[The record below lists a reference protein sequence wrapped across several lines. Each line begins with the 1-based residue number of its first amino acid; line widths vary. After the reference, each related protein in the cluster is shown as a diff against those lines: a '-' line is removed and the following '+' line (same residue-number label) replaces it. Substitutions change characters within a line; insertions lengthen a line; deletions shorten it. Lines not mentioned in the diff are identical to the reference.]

1 MVRRS
6 RRRLVRFALSASLV
20 VLVLA
25 PGRARAQQSASDAA
39 APAASWRARPVRQGT
54 VSLGGQL
61 LYSALLGGTF
71 SDDFD
76 NGLGAGFNLRYRTGP
91 DAALAV
97 SFEGQNFNVK
107 VPSDSAA
114 GHDKLQFI
122 VTTLDYIKYG
132 ATRSRM
138 PRYVTIGVGLAQTRI
153 TDNDKEKEYP
163 GDGGVFKVGAGF
175 EYWGWRTLS
184 LELGVRY
191 HGVLLRSRLN
201 HDVEV
206 GLGFNFYTSP

>member
-1 MVRRS
+1 MVRVS
-6 RRRLVRFALSASLV
+6 RRRLVRLTLLV

-25 PGRARAQQSASDAA
+25 PTDASAQ
-39 APAASWRARPVRQGT
+39 APAGDTPAPARSWRVRPVRQGT
-54 VSLGGQL
+54 VSLGGQV
-61 LYSALLGGTF
+61 LYSALVGGPF
-71 SDDFD
+71 ADEFG

-91 DAALAV
+91 DAALAL
-97 SFEGQNFNVK
+97 SFEGQNFGVK
-107 VPSDSAA
+107 VPSDLTD
-114 GHDKLQFI
+114 GHDRLQFI

-132 ATRSRM
+132 AVRSRM
-138 PRYVTIGVGLAQTRI
+138 PRYLTIGAGLAQTRI
-153 TDNDKEKEYP
+153 TDNDGAREYP
-163 GDGGVFKVGAGF
+163 GDGGVLKLGGGF
-175 EYWGWRTLS
+175 EYWAWRTLS